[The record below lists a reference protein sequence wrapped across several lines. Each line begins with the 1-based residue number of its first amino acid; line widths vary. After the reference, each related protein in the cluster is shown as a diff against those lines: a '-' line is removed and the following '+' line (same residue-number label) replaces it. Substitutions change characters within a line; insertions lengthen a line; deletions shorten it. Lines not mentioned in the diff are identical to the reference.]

1 MELECGLASEV
12 RRDKEG
18 KESELAFFRF
28 WESFQVSDAPNE
40 GPE

>member
-18 KESELAFFRF
+18 KESEWPSSGFGRVFK
-28 WESFQVSDAPNE
+28 SF
-40 GPE
+40 